1 MVYNMH
7 LENNEGCW
15 DLIDDSGNLHYPID
29 RYDLTDLF
37 KECVEAIRAFKP
49 LLDKLDTS
57 KLTKPE
63 QILLYN
69 LLKLDL

>member
-1 MVYNMH
+1 MY

-15 DLIDDSGNLHYPID
+15 DLIDDDGNLHYPID

-37 KECVEAIRAFKP
+37 NECVEAIGAFKP
-49 LLDKLDTS
+49 FLHKLDTT

-69 LLKLDL
+69 LLNMGDV